1 MASLDCGRGLHAP
14 VAQDGGDADT
24 PLRVRELLFARYPPA
39 QTAIA
44 FALALLVALACSFD
58 PAAASYEA
66 IRRIDPDAT
75 GAFYIG
81 YEVLLSFSGR
91 SSAPF
96 LFALAALAALPIRA
110 VVFGAPSARKPSVL
124 LPAFAFACCMVVGK
138 SYDVAGDASLVLG
151 GASRIIAS
159 LIAAAGWFVFGL
171 VGITLLFGLFDEM
184 VRRRMRAGGRAAPT
198 PVRAGWRLFERHPFI
213 VPLAVLVAAWAP
225 TLLASAPGVFMG
237 DTGDQIRQW
246 FGLPSGTSSYLKLID
261 PDVVLN
267 GHHPVA
273 HTALLGGCIQLGKA
287 LAGDEN
293 AGLFIYTVL
302 QFTATAACAAYLV
315 STLKRLGVGSGTRA
329 VVLAFLALVP
339 LFPNYAVLITKDVLF
354 ADALALLV
362 AQAAKLLAPHGG
374 EGDVAGSPSWGR
386 RDEALLVM
394 ACLGTAFL
402 RNGGVVFS
410 VVACVP
416 VVVIRLRD
424 ARRAVPA
431 AAYACRRAARA
442 ALAASGVAL
451 AAHLAFVAMV
461 MPALH
466 ITPGSRREVLS
477 IPFQQ
482 TARYVEKHDGAHAG
496 IAGGADDGSVTE
508 GERAV
513 IDRVLGYDTLA
524 SRYVPAKSDAVKNG
538 FNEYASADDLAAYLR
553 VWAAQFLRDPACY
566 LSATIA
572 NYYGY
577 VYPSERTPWMYTTAS
592 SDQIMARADNREHF
606 DFHRW
611 ITPATEVL
619 DQTVGLY
626 RTAWLQLPVLSLAM
640 TSAPYVW
647 ALVLVV
653 TYLMRERRWR
663 GCALVAPLAA
673 VLAVCLIGP
682 CNGATYLRYLYP
694 VIFALPFAAAAA
706 LDMRTR

>member
-1 MASLDCGRGLHAP
+1 MASLDCDRGLHSF
-14 VAQDGGDADT
+14 VAQDGGGTDA
-24 PLRVRELLFARYPPA
+24 PLHVRELLFARYPSA
-39 QTAIA
+39 QTAVA

-66 IRRIDPDAT
+66 IQRIDPDAT
-75 GAFYIG
+75 GALYIG

-91 SSAPF
+91 SAAPA
-96 LFALAALAALPIRA
+96 LLALAALAVLPIRA
-110 VVFGAPSARKPSVL
+110 VVFGAPGARRPSAL
-124 LPAFAFACCMVVGK
+124 LPALAFACCMVVGK
-138 SYDVAGDASLVLG
+138 SYDVADDASLVLG
-151 GASRIIAS
+151 GASCIIAS
-159 LIAAAGWFVFGL
+159 LIAAAGWSVFGL
-171 VGITLLFGLFDEM
+171 VGITLLFRLFDEM
-184 VRRRMRAGGRAAPT
+184 GELRAGAGERVAPA
-198 PVRAGWRLFERHPFI
+198 PVRAVWWLLERRPFI
-213 VPLAVLVAAWAP
+213 MPFAVLVIAWAP

-273 HTALLGGCIQLGKA
+273 HTALLGGCVQLGMT
-287 LAGDEN
+287 LVGDEN
-293 AGLFIYTVL
+293 AGLFIYTAL

-315 STLKRLGVGSGTRA
+315 STLKRLGARTGTRA
-329 VVLAFLALVP
+329 VVLTLFALVP
-339 LFPNYAVLITKDVLF
+339 LFSNYAVLITKDVLF

-362 AQAAKLLAPHGG
+362 AQVAKLLAPQGG
-374 EGDVAGSPSWGR
+374 KGDAPALASWGR
-386 RDEALLVM
+386 RDDALLAM

-410 VVACVP
+410 VVACAP
-416 VVVIRLRD
+416 VAVIRLRD
-424 ARRAVPA
+424 ARRVAPA
-431 AAYACRRAARA
+431 AARACRRAARV
-442 ALAASGVAL
+442 ALVASGVAL
-451 AAHLAFVAMV
+451 AAHLAFTAAV
-461 MPALH
+461 MPAFH

-482 TARYVEKHDGAHAG
+482 TARYAQKHDGAHAG
-496 IAGGADDGSVTE
+496 IAGGTDDGSVTE
-508 GERAV
+508 DERAA

-524 SRYVPAKSDAVKNG
+524 SRYVPTKSDAVKNG
-538 FNEYASADDLAAYLR
+538 FNEYVSADDLAAYLC
-553 VWAAQFLRDPACY
+553 VWATQFLHDPACY

-577 VYPSERTPWMYTTAS
+577 VYPSERVPWMYTTAS
-592 SDQIMARADNREHF
+592 SDKIMARSDNREHF

-611 ITPATEVL
+611 SPPVSEALGHAV
-619 DQTVGLY
+619 DLY

-640 TSAPYVW
+640 TAAPYAW
-647 ALVLVV
+647 ALALVLI
-653 TYLMRERRWR
+653 YLLRERRWR
-663 GCALVAPLAA
+663 GCALIAPLVA

>member
-1 MASLDCGRGLHAP
+1 MASLDCGRGLHSF
-14 VAQDGGDADT
+14 VAQDGGGTDA
-24 PLRVRELLFARYPPA
+24 PLRTRELLFARYPSA
-39 QTAIA
+39 QTAVA

-75 GAFYIG
+75 GALYIG

-91 SSAPF
+91 SAAPT
-96 LFALAALAALPIRA
+96 LFAFAALAVLPIRA
-110 VVFGAPSARKPSVL
+110 VVFGAPSARKPSAL

-138 SYDVAGDASLVLG
+138 SYDAVGDASLVLG
-151 GASRIIAS
+151 GVSRVAAS

-171 VGITLLFGLFDEM
+171 VGITLLFALFDE
-184 VRRRMRAGGRAAPT
+184 VGELRARAGERGAPA
-198 PVRAGWRLFERHPFI
+198 PVRAGWRLLERRPFI
-213 VPLAVLVAAWAP
+213 VPFAVLVAAWAP
-225 TLLASAPGVFMG
+225 TLLASTPGVFMG

-261 PDVVLN
+261 SDVVLN

-273 HTALLGGCIQLGKA
+273 HTALLGGCVQLGMT
-287 LAGDEN
+287 LVGDEN
-293 AGLFIYTVL
+293 AGLFTYTVL

-315 STLKRLGVGSGTRA
+315 STLKRLGVEAPARA
-329 VVLAFLALVP
+329 AVLAFLALVP
-339 LFPNYAVLITKDVLF
+339 LFSNYAVLITKDVLF

-362 AQAAKLLAPHGG
+362 AQVAKLLAPHGG
-374 EGDVAGSPSWGR
+374 EGDGPGPASWER

-410 VVACVP
+410 VVACAP

-424 ARRAVPA
+424 ARRVAPA

-442 ALAASGVAL
+442 ALVASGVAL
-451 AAHLAFVAMV
+451 VAHLAFTAVV
-461 MPALH
+461 MPDLH
-466 ITPGSRREVLS
+466 LTPGSRREVLS

-482 TARYVEKHDGAHAG
+482 TARYVEKHDGVHAG
-496 IAGGADDGSVTE
+496 IAGGADDGSVSE
-508 GERAV
+508 EERTV

-524 SRYVPAKSDAVKNG
+524 SRYVPTKSDAVKNG

-553 VWAAQFLRDPACY
+553 VWAAQLLRDPACY

-577 VYPSERTPWMYTTAS
+577 VYPSERVPWMYTTAS
-592 SDQIMARADNREHF
+592 SDKIMARADNREHF

-611 ITPATEVL
+611 ITPATEAL
-619 DQTVGLY
+619 DQAVGLY
-626 RTAWLQLPVLSLAM
+626 RTAWLQLPVLSLTM

-653 TYLMRERRWR
+653 IYLLRERRWR
-663 GCALVAPLAA
+663 SCALVAPLVA

>member
-1 MASLDCGRGLHAP
+1 MASLDCGRGIHIPA
-14 VAQDGGDADT
+14 AQDGGGADA

-39 QTAIA
+39 QTAAA
-44 FALALLVALACSFD
+44 FALALLVALASSFD

-75 GAFYIG
+75 GALYIG

-96 LFALAALAALPIRA
+96 LFALVALAALPIRA
-110 VVFGAPSARKPSVL
+110 VVFGVPSARKPSVL

-159 LIAAAGWFVFGL
+159 LIAAAGWFVFAL
-171 VGITLLFGLFDEM
+171 VGIALLFGLFDEM
-184 VRRRMRAGGRAAPT
+184 GRRRTRAGGRVAPT
-198 PVRAGWRLFERHPFI
+198 SVRAGWRLFERHTFI

-273 HTALLGGCIQLGKA
+273 HTALLGGCVQLGMA
-287 LAGDEN
+287 LVGDEN
-293 AGLFIYTVL
+293 AGLFIYTIL

-315 STLKRLGVGSGTRA
+315 STLKRLGVEAGARA
-329 VVLAFLALVP
+329 VVLAVFALVP
-339 LFPNYAVLITKDVLF
+339 LFSNYAVLITKDVLF

-362 AQAAKLLAPHGG
+362 AQVAKLLAPQGG
-374 EGDVAGSPSWGR
+374 KSDVPMPTSWGR
-386 RDEALLVM
+386 RDGVLLVM

-416 VVVIRLRD
+416 VVAIRLRD
-424 ARRAVPA
+424 ARRAVPT

-451 AAHLAFVAMV
+451 VAHLAFTVAV

-482 TARYVEKHDGAHAG
+482 TARYAEKHDGAHAG

-508 GERAV
+508 EERMV

-524 SRYVPAKSDAVKNG
+524 SRYVPTKSDAVKNG
-538 FNEYASADDLAAYLR
+538 FNEYASADDLAAYLC

-577 VYPSERTPWMYTTAS
+577 VYPSERVPWMYTTAS

-619 DQTVGLY
+619 DQAVGLY
-626 RTAWLQLPVLSLAM
+626 RTAWLRLPVLSLAM

-647 ALVLVV
+647 ALTLVV
-653 TYLMRERRWR
+653 IYLMRERSWR
-663 GCALVAPLAA
+663 GCALAAPLVA

-694 VIFALPFAAAAA
+694 VIFALPFVAVAA
-706 LDMRTR
+706 LNMRTR